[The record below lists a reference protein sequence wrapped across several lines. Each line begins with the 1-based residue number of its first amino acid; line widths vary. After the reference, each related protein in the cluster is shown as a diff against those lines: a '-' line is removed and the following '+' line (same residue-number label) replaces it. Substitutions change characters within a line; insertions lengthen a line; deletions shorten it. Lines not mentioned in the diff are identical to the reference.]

1 MKQIIIYFFFTKSF
15 SIPELANKRNFLG
28 ALVNLNKYC
37 NYQIYSIF
45 LNTNNK
51 MLKQNSLKI
60 LVK

>member
-1 MKQIIIYFFFTKSF
+1 MKQIMIYFFFTKSF

-51 MLKQNSLKI
+51 MLRT
-60 LVK
+60 